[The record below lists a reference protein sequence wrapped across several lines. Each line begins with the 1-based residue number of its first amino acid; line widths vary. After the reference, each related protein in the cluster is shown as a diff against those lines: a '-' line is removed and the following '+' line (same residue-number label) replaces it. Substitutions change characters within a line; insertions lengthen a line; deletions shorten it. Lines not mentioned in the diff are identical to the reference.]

1 MELVNS
7 AVANVKRNSESKDN
21 KLLSSAAFL
30 VAEEKTQKIMLEP
43 GESIIVSWKRFSKRI
58 TYYVKKLKKII
69 RKYDLETTVYINVIS
84 QLKVKIHN
92 VSLKIKKGVKK
103 RIVPTEKNI

>member
-43 GESIIVSWKRFSKRI
+43 GESIIVS
-58 TYYVKKLKKII
+58 
-69 RKYDLETTVYINVIS
+69 
-84 QLKVKIHN
+84 
-92 VSLKIKKGVKK
+92 
-103 RIVPTEKNI
+103 